1 MKQGM
6 RIRNLGRAALVALCL
21 SGAVA
26 TTVGPAQA
34 QQIAIG
40 VVDEDKL
47 AEGFT
52 KYRDAI
58 AKLDKRV
65 QGLDEQLR
73 ARELLEDAESKRFD
87 ELVIKAE
94 RNKGDE
100 DALQALVRA
109 GLDRRAE
116 FIKLSGTATRSEADN
131 ARIKK
136 LQEQAAKNQAPLRAI
151 SDSLYNSMK
160 KVQEET
166 DKRYTDQA
174 KDVVAQVA
182 SDKKLSVVVR
192 LRAVIWTAPTIDITQ
207 EVLTRL
213 NKA

>member
-6 RIRNLGRAALVALCL
+6 RIRNLGRAALVVLCL
-21 SGAVA
+21 SGVMGTAVR
-26 TTVGPAQA
+26 PAHA

-73 ARELLEDAESKRFD
+73 ARELLEDAEAKRFD
-87 ELVIKAE
+87 ELVVRDN

-116 FIKLSGTATRSEADN
+116 FIKLSGTATRTEADN

-136 LQEQAAKNQAPLRAI
+136 LQEQASKNQAPLRAI